1 MLRHRIRLTLL
12 LVAAM
17 VVATG
22 AQQTTGAGARAY
34 VDEVQAWRL
43 KHEQDYSSQ
52 YVPLAGLF
60 FLKPGANPAGS
71 AASSVVRLPPR
82 VPQQVGHDL
91 PLQRVVLDEQS
102 YEVRHP
108 GLLGHGVNPETPIW
122 FEMAPSQVFPQT
134 LEERMPDLSLG
145 RLRAIFDLG

>member
-60 FLKPGANPAGS
+60 FLKPGANPAGKFMYW
-71 AASSVVRLPPR
+71 RDDDGWP
-82 VPQQVGHDL
+82 
-91 PLQRVVLDEQS
+91 
-102 YEVRHP
+102 
-108 GLLGHGVNPETPIW
+108 GHGTTMKPGP
-122 FEMAPSQVFPQT
+122 
-134 LEERMPDLSLG
+134 
-145 RLRAIFDLG
+145 